1 LVQRPSVGRA
11 TTEEQFDF
19 PHGQANAETFYDG
32 TGTVPDGSPFRA
44 SVASPSSPMKATACA
59 FFISG
64 YFTPE
69 SRVLLHRNI
78 ADHVERE
85 PA

>member
-1 LVQRPSVGRA
+1 MAQRPSVGCA

-19 PHGQANAETFYDG
+19 PRGQANAETFYDG
-32 TGTVPDGSPFRA
+32 TGGIALSSFWHKPAVANEGDGLRP
-44 SVASPSSPMKATACA
+44 
-59 FFISG
+59 FISG

-85 PA
+85 SA